1 MSCLSCTLISYLTRD
16 EIENNIT
23 TMFLKY
29 SIVSYAYIL
38 HDKDEE
44 IINGIKKPHFHIYFK
59 FGKPVRES
67 SIAKLF
73 DISENQLQSVKNINA
88 LIAYFIH
95 KFDTD
100 KFQYDLTDIVSFNLD
115 KEQCIDNAV
124 AMATE
129 DYSETYH
136 IRLILSKAYSKEWT
150 LSDIIDYCLDNE
162 IWDLLRKNY
171 TIFKDAVRGYL

>member
-1 MSCLSCTLISYLTRD
+1 MSCLSCTLISYLTRE
-16 EIENNIT
+16 EIEINIT
-23 TMFLKY
+23 TMLLKY
-29 SIVSYAYIL
+29 EVLSYAYIL
-38 HDKDEE
+38 HDKEEE
-44 IINGIKKPHFHIYFK
+44 IINGNKKPHFHIYFK
-59 FGKPVRES
+59 FGKQVRQS

-73 DISENQLQSVKNINA
+73 DISENQIQSVKNVNA

-100 KFQYDLTDIVSFNLD
+100 KYQYEFSEICSFNID
-115 KEQCIDNAV
+115 VEQCIDNAV
-124 AMATE
+124 AMACE
-129 DYSETYH
+129 DFTETYH

>member
-1 MSCLSCTLISYLTRD
+1 MGCLSITLISYLSKE

-29 SIVSYAYIL
+29 EVLSYAYIL
-38 HDKDEE
+38 HDKEEE
-44 IINGIKKPHFHIYFK
+44 IINGTKKPHFHLYFK
-59 FGKPVRES
+59 FGKPVRQS

-73 DISENQLQSVKNINA
+73 DITENQTQSVKNLNA

-95 KFDTD
+95 KFDAD
-100 KFQYDLTDIVSFNLD
+100 KYQYELTDIRSFNID
-115 KEQCIDNAV
+115 VEQCIDNAI
-124 AMATE
+124 AMATD
-129 DYSETYH
+129 DYSEIYH

-162 IWDLLRKNY
+162 IWDLLRRNY